1 MPFIW
6 VAVALLVLIVMQRWI
21 HAHLHGLS
29 LLITG
34 RPQWAVALYA
44 IILFPGVLLHEVS
57 HWLMATV
64 LGVRTGSMSLV
75 PRLKPDGSVQLG
87 YVEYYKGKTLGPIR
101 ESLIGGAP
109 LLAGTAVILLIGFRV
124 FSVTSLAAA
133 VQTGSID
140 SLTLALGD
148 IFATNDILVWLYLL
162 FAISNAMLPSP
173 SDRRAWPAFLLIMAV
188 LTAVLFLI
196 GLDDEI
202 MAGLACPPPP
212 SLAIS
217 APACLWQSASTSSSC
232 SSSPPSKPSS
242 AAFVGCMSSM
252 AAASRPKAAKTWL
265 CNRKWLKH

>member
-1 MPFIW
+1 MSESFMPFIW

-202 MAGLACPPPP
+202 MAGLAG
-212 SLAIS
+212 
-217 APACLWQSASTSSSC
+217 PAATVFGYLGT
-232 SSSPPSKPSS
+232 
-242 AAFVGCMSSM
+242 GMSM
-252 AAASRPKAAKTWL
+252 AIGINILFMLLIAALEALISRIRGVHVIYGSSQPPEGSK
-265 CNRKWLKH
+265 NMVV